1 MLKLISVMGAGE
13 RKRRCTREDITEH
26 FSALH
31 ACPINFP
38 AAFKSIFLNSRD
50 IRGTIVHDQETN

>member
-1 MLKLISVMGAGE
+1 MGAGE